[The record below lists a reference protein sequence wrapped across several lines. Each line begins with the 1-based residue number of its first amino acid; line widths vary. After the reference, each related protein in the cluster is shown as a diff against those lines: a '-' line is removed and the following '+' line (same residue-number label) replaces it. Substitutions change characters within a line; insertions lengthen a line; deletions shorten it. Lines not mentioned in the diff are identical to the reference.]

1 MDASQQAG
9 PSNLKTPQTDQ
20 SEWASIST
28 PTTTISSGTPSR
40 HTLPRRLSLLQNDST
55 SSSSTSSP
63 IRSSDDARRT
73 SFTGGPKPLS
83 LGSQSVVTGGPSS
96 SGSTA
101 TDTPR
106 RGKRT
111 SLSYIPSPSTS
122 VKAAATAD
130 DGQLARAPS
139 TSSASGRTR
148 TGSISR
154 ATGTT
159 PRRRPSQAS
168 QGGNSDADDWLM
180 SEEDASFSLPTRTM
194 AERDSAKVEALFND
208 TGYREGI
215 TAGKLSTLQGGFDQG
230 FNEVGALLGRQV
242 GLLRGQ
248 IAALLV
254 LLTSPT
260 ITHPTTSTTTSTS
273 VRKVAGRSRASP
285 AAGASGASAL
295 PLLANPKLEEAKVE
309 LRALA
314 RQLDHVTLAQLAE
327 PDYDA
332 MEHEREHQD
341 ASEEAVKRET
351 EEEKA
356 NREKILSD
364 LKQRLQGNGH
374 ASRRTPSLTSLPD
387 PSSSDLL
394 RLIAEKERRCF
405 ELREELSTE
414 EASLKQLRITWQRLA
429 TQTLA
434 YPNSTP
440 SIHHHR
446 RDTSTTSSISTSE
459 AASEAWSTFSS
470 KLPSGLKMQL
480 NNLLE
485 SLANV
490 DNPPPPEPVEKHSP
504 LSVKAP
510 LATTTA
516 MGDAGMLLRPQ
527 GGGLGVLEEEG
538 SDVGSVS
545 ALSPRSPRSPA
556 PTQLSHPHPPPNSAS
571 KPFIHPHQE
580 LASLAVT
587 DSAAL
592 GFTVDSHGIA
602 HPTKIEADDENP
614 PPTPPKTEPRQTS
627 STWASRRTS
636 SILGFG
642 ALSNKGEEGGFASM
656 LSKKFNQAKENA
668 SDLLREA
675 ERKLGNAMT
684 IDDLLGVNNNAGSS
698 GDSPRIKL
706 DEASLDSSYN
716 QSAAAETS
724 PWFAAAGGARR
735 SSESRRGGGGGG
747 GGGGRSPNLL
757 ATVPR
762 DHDEHAGG
770 RLSVS
775 SSRSSLSLPSLPRA
789 ASPHASPPI
798 GGAPGSAGVFGML
811 MGSQS
816 DLFDES
822 DRRRVSGG
830 SWGWGAN
837 NDDDDDWEETNVH
850 QKQKKKIKD
859 RSSMVSIGLNGD
871 ADVATPKVHQNLI

>member
-1 MDASQQAG
+1 MDTSQEAG

-20 SEWASIST
+20 SEWSSIST
-28 PTTTISSGTPSR
+28 PTATTSSTPSR
-40 HTLPRRLSLLQNDST
+40 QTLPRRLSLLQNDSAP
-55 SSSSTSSP
+55 SSSSSP
-63 IRSSDDARRT
+63 IRSSDDTRRT

-83 LGSQSVVTGGPSS
+83 LGSQSVVTGAPIS
-96 SGSTA
+96 SGSTG

-122 VKAAATAD
+122 VKATATAE
-130 DGQLARAPS
+130 DGQLTRAPS

-154 ATGTT
+154 ATGTA
-159 PRRRPSQAS
+159 PRRRPSHAS

-180 SEEDASFSLPTRTM
+180 SEEDASFSLPSRTM

-260 ITHPTTSTTTSTS
+260 TTHPTTTTTTSTS
-273 VRKVAGRSRASP
+273 MRKVIGRSRASP
-285 AAGASGASAL
+285 AAGASGTSTL
-295 PLLANPKLEEAKVE
+295 PLLANPRVEQAKVE
-309 LRALA
+309 LRELA
-314 RQLDHVTLAQLAE
+314 KQLDQVTLAHLAE

-332 MEHEREHQD
+332 MEHEQEHQD
-341 ASEEAVKRET
+341 ANEAVIKRET

-356 NREKILSD
+356 YRERILSD

-387 PSSSDLL
+387 ASSSDLL

-414 EASLKQLRITWQRLA
+414 EASLKQLRTTWQRLA

-434 YPNSTP
+434 YPSSTP
-440 SIHHHR
+440 SLHHHR
-446 RDTSTTSSISTSE
+446 RDNSTTSSISTSE

-470 KLPSGLKMQL
+470 KLPSGLKTQF

-510 LATTTA
+510 LATT
-516 MGDAGMLLRPQ
+516 GDAGMLLRPQ

-556 PTQLSHPHPPPNSAS
+556 PTQLPHPHLPSNLAS
-571 KPFIHPHQE
+571 KPSIHSHQQ
-580 LASLAVT
+580 LASLAIT

-602 HPTKIEADDENP
+602 HPNKVEPDVDEIP
-614 PPTPPKTEPRQTS
+614 PPTPPKSNLPKSNSTTS
-627 STWASRRTS
+627 SSSWASRRTS
-636 SILGFG
+636 SLLGFG
-642 ALSNKGEEGGFASM
+642 SLSTKAEEGGFASM
-656 LSKKFNQAKENA
+656 LSKRFNQAKENA

-684 IDDLLGVNNNAGSS
+684 IDDLLGVNATGGGNS
-698 GDSPRIKL
+698 DSPRIQL
-706 DEASLDSSYN
+706 DEASLDSSY
-716 QSAAAETS
+716 AKGKMDVETS
-724 PWFAAAGGARR
+724 PWFAAAGGGGGKRR
-735 SSESRRGGGGGG
+735 SSESRRGGGS
-747 GGGGRSPNLL
+747 GRSPNLVP
-757 ATVPR
+757 TVAHENGESAR
-762 DHDEHAGG
+762 A

-775 SSRSSLSLPSLPRA
+775 SSRSSLSLPPLPRA

-798 GGAPGSAGVFGML
+798 GGAPGSAGVFGMM

-816 DLFDES
+816 DLFDQS
-822 DRRRVSGG
+822 DRRRASGG
-830 SWGWGAN
+830 SWGWGDN
-837 NDDDDDWEETNVH
+837 NQDEDDWEENKAD
-850 QKQKKKIKD
+850 QKQKKKED

-871 ADVATPKVHQNLI
+871 TDGGTPKAHQNLI